1 MLARF
6 LHARA
11 ILDKIKIALFS
22 SSENLTEDVKE
33 YIFEYLRRK
42 ALEIIP
48 LLKSENKIQQVED
61 LEEEVFQQRLDV
73 GFLRNFL
80 KSLTG
85 AGERSQS
92 GTGDCAVQFFSCHL
106 AAQIFCHKDKS
117 TNSDHERKGKR
128 TLKLLSDYMFYLMAA
143 KPSLLSPLSF
153 DLEEMLEDT
162 LAEAKKYFDKN
173 EVSHPLK
180 ACEKIKKKFGRE
192 FA

>member
-42 ALEIIP
+42 TLEIIP

-85 AGERSQS
+85 AGERSQR
-92 GTGDCAVQFFSCHL
+92 GTGDFAVQFESSFGL
-106 AAQIFCHKDKS
+106 YV
-117 TNSDHERKGKR
+117 
-128 TLKLLSDYMFYLMAA
+128 LS
-143 KPSLLSPLSF
+143 
-153 DLEEMLEDT
+153 
-162 LAEAKKYFDKN
+162 N
-173 EVSHPLK
+173 
-180 ACEKIKKKFGRE
+180 GRE
-192 FA
+192 TIIVVSIVIRSRGNVGGYPC

>member
-42 ALEIIP
+42 TLEIIP

-85 AGERSQS
+85 AGERSQR
-92 GTGDCAVQFFSCHL
+92 GTGDFAVQFFSCHL
-106 AAQIFCHKDKS
+106 LHKSFVIRTSQQILIMK
-117 TNSDHERKGKR
+117 
-128 TLKLLSDYMFYLMAA
+128 
-143 KPSLLSPLSF
+143 
-153 DLEEMLEDT
+153 
-162 LAEAKKYFDKN
+162 
-173 EVSHPLK
+173 
-180 ACEKIKKKFGRE
+180 EKVKE
-192 FA
+192 L